1 MVLYEENGKIKNF
14 IEKPL
19 EWVGD
24 RINAG
29 LYCFNTSII
38 DRISDRPTSIEREIF
53 PVMAKDSDLYAMD
66 LPGFWM
72 DVGLP
77 KDYLLGINMYLNSIK
92 DSDKLAKGKNITGN
106 VLIHPSA

>member
-1 MVLYEENGKIKNF
+1 MVLYEENGKINKF

-38 DRISDRPTSIEREIF
+38 DRIPNKPTSIEREIF
-53 PVMAKDSDLYAMD
+53 PIMS
-66 LPGFWM
+66 
-72 DVGLP
+72 
-77 KDYLLGINMYLNSIK
+77 
-92 DSDKLAKGKNITGN
+92 
-106 VLIHPSA
+106 